1 MEIIKN
7 GVKGRFATVTG
18 GFNDPVVIIDK
29 ETGIE
34 YLSASNG
41 ISGGITVLL
50 NPDGTPRIN
59 EKYNN
64 GKNSGDSDIKN
75 PF

>member
-1 MEIIKN
+1 MEIIKG
-7 GVKGRFATVTG
+7 GVKGRFVTVTG
-18 GFNDPVVIIDK
+18 GFNDPLVIIDK

-34 YLSASNG
+34 YLSVSNG
-41 ISGGITVLL
+41 VSGGITVLL

-59 EKYNN
+59 EKYKN
-64 GKNSGDSDIKN
+64 GGNSSDNDIKN